1 MSGVG
6 GREGSPSRKVKGE
19 KMRKNCGTRQSK
31 DVSQHQRTSALYI
44 GTDVRYGVLSLS
56 PHHFSFSFPFFFVL
70 VILIFPL
77 LFRSSSY
84 FSFFNFPSPCLVRF
98 RCRRRETPRFLAHQS
113 NALHLQKKVVC
124 ALYYR
129 GLLINVRNSSG
140 LLCLP
145 KTGPDFFFHPFY

>member
-1 MSGVG
+1 MSGSNWKSVSGVG
-6 GREGSPSRKVKGE
+6 GGEGSPSRKVKGE
-19 KMRKNCGTRQSK
+19 KIRKNCGTRQSK

-44 GTDVRYGVLSLS
+44 GTDMRYGVLSLS

-98 RCRRRETPRFLAHQS
+98 RCLRRETPRFLVHQS
-113 NALHLQKKVVC
+113 RALHTQKKSC
-124 ALYYR
+124 
-129 GLLINVRNSSG
+129 
-140 LLCLP
+140 LCSVLQRI
-145 KTGPDFFFHPFY
+145 DNQCS